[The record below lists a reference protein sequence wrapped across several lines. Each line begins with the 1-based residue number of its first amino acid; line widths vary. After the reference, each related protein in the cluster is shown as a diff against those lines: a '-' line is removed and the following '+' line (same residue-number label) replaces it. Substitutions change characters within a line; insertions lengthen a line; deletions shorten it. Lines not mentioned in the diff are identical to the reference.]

1 MKLGP
6 KAFETYLDY
15 CIALEYDEE
24 PDYTLLLQLIE
35 DLAREERIDLDD
47 RCFDWNLIK
56 AS

>member
-1 MKLGP
+1 M
-6 KAFETYLDY
+6 DY